1 MPARQRGAHHAG
13 HTGALLPEGSCWSH
27 QALPVDASAPCRTP
41 KKPSAVQV
49 SRSAHS
55 PQKAP
60 LPCPDRTRPDLQPS
74 TGGREIWVETQNR
87 NKNGLRLTCC
97 CKALPPRY
105 LMGAG
110 NEAGRAPG
118 SYNQKRPRTTC
129 CGPAAAPGAP
139 HSLASPAVLPEDTA
153 PPSAS
158 SALAPSRGSAVPPP
172 RGVSARLLSRARR
185 LWVFFEGSSYPDR
198 SQIPGCA
205 AVGGCTASPRQAASP
220 ARGHPGPPRNNSII
234 FGCPKLSWRFEPR
247 GTNPTEPTPWAF
259 RLRFGRCFA
268 CFKSRRFQA
277 LQRTM
282 ETFCWRQKAA
292 SHLRVPWLTHSLGT
306 KTHIPRSPSLCK
318 GITGLPRSSAHQETQ
333 SHFRKPFGINL
344 MQTTPSARR
353 RNAGL
358 SMAPPEPQHH
368 PAPGTYRSL
377 PPSSSRLPKRRVPR
391 G

>member
-1 MPARQRGAHHAG
+1 MPQ
-13 HTGALLPEGSCWSH
+13 LPTT
-27 QALPVDASAPCRTP
+27 PP

-60 LPCPDRTRPDLQPS
+60 LLCPDRTRPELRPS
-74 TGGREIWVETQNR
+74 AGGREIWVETQNR

-158 SALAPSRGSAVPPP
+158 SALAPGRGSAVPPP

-205 AVGGCTASPRQAASP
+205 AVGRRTASPRQAASP

-259 RLRFGRCFA
+259 RCFARFGLAVSKPCNERWKRFA
-268 CFKSRRFQA
+268 GDRKLRAIFRYRSQPTA
-277 LQRTM
+277 SG
-282 ETFCWRQKAA
+282 QKHTSPDPLPYAKGSPGCLVPLHTKKPRA
-292 SHLRVPWLTHSLGT
+292 VSESHLGSTLCRRPPAHGGGT
-306 KTHIPRSPSLCK
+306 RGSPRP
-318 GITGLPRSSAHQETQ
+318 PQNRS
-333 SHFRKPFGINL
+333 
-344 MQTTPSARR
+344 TTPRR
-353 RNAGL
+353 
-358 SMAPPEPQHH
+358 APT
-368 PAPGTYRSL
+368 APC
-377 PPSSSRLPKRRVPR
+377 RRAAPVSQKDECH
-391 G
+391 GAE

>member
-1 MPARQRGAHHAG
+1 MPH
-13 HTGALLPEGSCWSH
+13 LLPQS
-27 QALPVDASAPCRTP
+27 
-41 KKPSAVQV
+41 PSSQV
-49 SRSAHS
+49 
-55 PQKAP
+55 
-60 LPCPDRTRPDLQPS
+60 PDRGWKRSRQSSGILQP
-74 TGGREIWVETQNR
+74 E
-87 NKNGLRLTCC
+87 
-97 CKALPPRY
+97 
-105 LMGAG
+105 
-110 NEAGRAPG
+110 
-118 SYNQKRPRTTC
+118 
-129 CGPAAAPGAP
+129 
-139 HSLASPAVLPEDTA
+139 ASPNNL
-153 PPSAS
+153 
-158 SALAPSRGSAVPPP
+158 LRSRGSAWSSPQPREPGGASRGHGSTECLLGAGTRQRERRASP

-259 RLRFGRCFA
+259 RCFA